1 MKNIESTA
9 CVILN
14 YNDADTTISLV
25 KKIGDY
31 KNIEHIIVVD
41 NCSTDHSLEKLEKIT
56 DEKVVVADRHEMV
69 DTALETTLVYSM
81 QKSNMGQSTF

>member
-25 KKIGDY
+25 RKIGDY
-31 KNIEHIIVVD
+31 KNIEH
-41 NCSTDHSLEKLEKIT
+41 S
-56 DEKVVVADRHEMV
+56 
-69 DTALETTLVYSM
+69 
-81 QKSNMGQSTF
+81 

>member
-25 KKIGDY
+25 RKIGDY

-56 DEKVVVADRHEMV
+56 DEKV

>member
-25 KKIGDY
+25 KKIEDY
-31 KNIEHIIVVD
+31 KNIEHIVVVD
-41 NCSTDHSLEKLEKIT
+41 NCSADHSLEKLEKISN
-56 DEKVVVADRHEMV
+56 EMV
-69 DTALETTLVYSM
+69 DTALETTLVCSM
-81 QKSNMGQSTF
+81 QKSTMGQSTF

>member
-25 KKIGDY
+25 KKS
-31 KNIEHIIVVD
+31 KII
-41 NCSTDHSLEKLEKIT
+41 KI
-56 DEKVVVADRHEMV
+56 
-69 DTALETTLVYSM
+69 LSI
-81 QKSNMGQSTF
+81 S

>member
-25 KKIGDY
+25 KKIEDY
-31 KNIEHIIVVD
+31 KNIEHIVVVD
-41 NCSTDHSLEKLEKIT
+41 NLSLIHISEPT
-56 DEKVVVADRHEMV
+56 RP
-69 DTALETTLVYSM
+69 
-81 QKSNMGQSTF
+81 